1 MRINPGIRKANREL
15 MEEGYR
21 QINLKIGGAGL
32 ALHRYWGYGTQRI
45 SKMMDELLRGWN
57 ECAADTSAS
66 MLTMLEEETGIE
78 LAVPGEKSYHELIY
92 LNGTPKG
99 DLTDMQII
107 YMRRKQCKWVGTAIL
122 ASVMLSMHRLYGFGA
137 DRDTQLMNQIA
148 EIEREFGGSGNRIV
162 EELRKETGV
171 EFRQESRREAAG

>member
-32 ALHRYWGYGTQRI
+32 ALHRYWGYGTKRI
-45 SKMMDELLRGWN
+45 STMMDELLRGWN
-57 ECAADTSAS
+57 ECAADSSAS
-66 MLTMLEEETGIE
+66 MLTMLESETGIE

-92 LNGTPKG
+92 LNGTPRA
-99 DLTDMQII
+99 DLTDMQTIA
-107 YMRRKQCKWVGTAIL
+107 MRKKQTKWVGTTIL

-148 EIEREFGGSGNRIV
+148 EIEREFRGSGSRIV

-171 EFRQESRREAAG
+171 EFRQKGET